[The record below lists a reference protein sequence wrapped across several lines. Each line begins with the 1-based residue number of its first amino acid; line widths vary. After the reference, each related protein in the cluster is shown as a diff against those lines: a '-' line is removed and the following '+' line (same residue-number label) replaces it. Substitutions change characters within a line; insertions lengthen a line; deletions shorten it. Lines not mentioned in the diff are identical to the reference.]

1 MSTRPCRPELIER
14 AISAAIAFLFSRQVS
29 YGEFRTYAWGDEP
42 GEERP
47 IFDSS
52 PFVTSLVL
60 YSLGFCHD
68 DRVVAMTRKGLDFLC
83 SEVEGPGLWRYWSSK
98 NERHELLPPDLDDTC
113 NVSFILSRHGR
124 AFPPNRHL
132 ILANRNGQ
140 GLFYTWMSP
149 RGDSTREL
157 TDAIE
162 PFVNPIMTSAFKIIG
177 ALDNID
183 CAVNANVL
191 LYLGECRETQ
201 AAADYLVDK
210 VLEDNDLNGSSYY
223 LDPLSVY
230 YMLSRA
236 RANGAYSL
244 NQTSDPVTNRIVARQ
259 SSDGSWGNP
268 LLTALAACTLLNYAR
283 PLALI
288 DGAVDYLLRVQR
300 GDGAWAQ
307 AAMFAGR
314 SPFYGSEELTTA
326 FCVEALARYI
336 QA

>member
-1 MSTRPCRPELIER
+1 MSIRLCHPELIEQ
-14 AISAAIAFLFSRQVS
+14 AISGAIAFLFSSQVS
-29 YGEFRTYAWGDEP
+29 SGEFRTYAWGDEP
-42 GEERP
+42 GEERA

-52 PFVTSLVL
+52 PFATSLVL

-68 DRVVAMTRKGLDFLC
+68 DRVIVMTRKALDFLC
-83 SEVEGPGLWRYWSSK
+83 SEMEGPGLWRYWSSK
-98 NERHELLPPDLDDTC
+98 NERHEFLPPDLDDTC

-149 RGDSTREL
+149 RADSSQEL
-157 TDAIE
+157 TSALQ

-183 CAVNANVL
+183 CAVNANAL
-191 LYLGECRETQ
+191 LYLGDCRETQ
-201 AAADYLVDK
+201 AAADYLADQ
-210 VLEDNDLNGSSYY
+210 VLKDNDLNGSSYY
-223 LDPLSVY
+223 LDRLSIY

-244 NQTSDPVTNRIVARQ
+244 DETSDPVTDRIVAGQR
-259 SSDGSWGNP
+259 SDGSWGNP
-268 LLTALAACTLLNYAR
+268 LLTALAACALLNYAR
-283 PLALI
+283 PLAFL
-288 DGAVDYLLRVQR
+288 DSAVDYLLRVQSP
-300 GDGAWAQ
+300 DGSWAR

-326 FCVEALARYI
+326 FCVEALARYV
-336 QA
+336 QT